1 MKCPKCGYDYRPD
14 VFKCP
19 DCDVWLNS
27 REPADQEPGQVS
39 EGEPE
44 YQNLVVVFK
53 SSNYNQTLIA
63 ESMLDAA
70 GVDYYAQ
77 GDSMLGFALE
87 RRILVRQN
95 DLAAAQ
101 EALKDLE
108 ADESSYELP
117 ADQPV
122 PEDETKEPPK
132 PGEPVEP
139 EK

>member
-19 DCDVWLNS
+19 DCDVWLSSGISAEPNS
-27 REPADQEPGQVS
+27 SARDQSPDQVS

-44 YQNLVVVFK
+44 YQDLVVVFK

-77 GDSMLGFALE
+77 EIGRAH
-87 RRILVRQN
+87 V
-95 DLAAAQ
+95 
-101 EALKDLE
+101 
-108 ADESSYELP
+108 
-117 ADQPV
+117 
-122 PEDETKEPPK
+122 
-132 PGEPVEP
+132 
-139 EK
+139 